1 MNDDEIWAAID
12 AHRLRTAEMLE
23 QLSDDQWRNP
33 SLCDGW
39 TVRDVAAHLTL
50 QQIGVGTVLRLATR
64 HPGAIARGMNRM
76 IFDSAKGRADL
87 PAAQIIA
94 EIRAMVG
101 SRRHN
106 IGVTCQET
114 LVDILV
120 HSQDI
125 AMPLGRRLDVDPH
138 AAAVAATRVWS
149 YSGGSKAKVFKKI
162 PLEGFRFSATDIEWT
177 AGAGHDITGP
187 MVAILLVLTGRLAA
201 LPMLSGD
208 GAAELASS

>member
-12 AHRLRTAEMLE
+12 AHRLRTAELLE
-23 QLSDDQWRNP
+23 QLSDEEWVHP

-50 QQIGVGTVLRLATR
+50 QQLRLGDALREGVR
-64 HPGAIARGMNRM
+64 HPAGMNRM
-76 IFDSAKGRADL
+76 IREWARRRAEL
-87 PAAQIIA
+87 PTAQLVA
-94 EIRAMVG
+94 EIRGMVG

-114 LVDILV
+114 LIDILV

-125 AMPLGRRLDVDPH
+125 AVPLGRRLEIDPA

-149 YSGGSKAKVFKKI
+149 LSGGSKAKVFKKI
-162 PLEGFRFSATDIEWT
+162 PLAAVRFIATDVPWAVGT
-177 AGAGHDITGP
+177 GRQITGP
-187 MVAILLVLTGRLAA
+187 IVPILLVLTGRLAV

-208 GAAELASS
+208 GVAALAKA

>member
-1 MNDDEIWAAID
+1 MTDDEIWAAID
-12 AHRLRTAEMLE
+12 AHRLRTAELLE
-23 QLSDDQWRNP
+23 QLSADEWRHP

-64 HPGAIARGMNRM
+64 HPGAIARGVNRM
-76 IFDSAKGRADL
+76 IRESAKGRADL
-87 PAAQIIA
+87 PAEQIIA

-106 IGVTCQET
+106 IGVTCLET
-114 LVDILV
+114 LIDIVV

-125 AMPLGRRLDVDPH
+125 AMPLGRRIDVDPE
-138 AAAVAATRVWS
+138 AAAVAATRAWS
-149 YSGGSKAKVFKKI
+149 YSGGPKAKVFKKI
-162 PLEGFRFSATDIEWT
+162 PLEGFRFTATDTTWIV
-177 AGAGHDITGP
+177 GAGREIRGP
-187 MVAILLVLTGRLAA
+187 MVAILLVLTRRLAA

-208 GAAELASS
+208 GAAVLATS